1 MSNSASVSQAAP
13 GANPWLFRALIAG
26 AVMAGLAFAIASMTG
41 AASSRDAGAKL
52 THFVKRGDLSVTVI
66 EQGGLESAEN
76 TEVKC
81 NVRGDNTVTWVIEN
95 GTQVEPGE
103 VLVELDTLAIESSI
117 NERSKYAHSSQAAV
131 EYSTAQLARSK
142 LAVSE
147 YADGRFVSQLMTME
161 KNLAVSESNLLIAKN
176 VLDHSKK
183 MSERGFVHDL
193 EIERKTVRVRQAEL
207 EVEANN
213 TAIEVLQKYTKAMQV
228 KTLEGNLNVAMA
240 THEANVER
248 AIMDAKR
255 RDLAVEELEH
265 CVIKAEKS
273 GLVIF
278 PSAAAWKSTPDV
290 AEGATV
296 HKNQVLLLM
305 PNLNKMQ
312 VKVGIHES
320 LIDRITPGLKAL
332 ISLPDEQIEGEILS
346 VASVARPAGWWT
358 GNVVKYDTII
368 SLPEGQSGLKPG
380 MSAEVEV
387 IIAALKDV
395 VKIPVTAVLQTN
407 TETLCWIKTSSGET
421 KRRAIQ
427 IGDSDDVYIAVL
439 EGLDDGEEVVLNP
452 VAYIKEAQA
461 EAMKAIDEAELASEV
476 KDEATTAKPKKE
488 TNTKQEH
495 KRE

>member
-1 MSNSASVSQAAP
+1 MSNSGADRQTNLSSQ
-13 GANPWLFRALIAG
+13 PWLLKALILG
-26 AVMAGLAFAIASMTG
+26 VILVGLAVTIATLTG
-41 AASSRDAGAKL
+41 ATASNEAEAKL
-52 THFVKRGDLSVTVI
+52 THVVKRGNLSVTVI
-66 EQGGLESAEN
+66 EQGGLESSEN

-95 GTQVEPGE
+95 GTQVEPGD
-103 VLVELDTLAIESSI
+103 VLVELDTLAIESTI

-131 EYSTAQLARSK
+131 EQSTAQLARSK

-147 YADGRFVSQLMTME
+147 YEDGRFVSQLMTLE
-161 KNLAVSESNLLIAKN
+161 KNLAVSESDLLIAKN

-193 EIERKTVRVRQAEL
+193 EIERKAVRVRQAEL
-207 EVEANN
+207 EVEANK
-213 TAIEVLQKYTKAMQV
+213 TAIEVLQKYTKAMQL

-320 LIDRITPGLKAL
+320 LIDRIKPGLKAL
-332 ISLPDEQIEGEILS
+332 ISLPDEQIEGEVLS

-368 SLPEGQSGLKPG
+368 SLPEGQLGLKPG

-387 IIAALKDV
+387 IIAALENV

-407 TETLCWIKTSSGET
+407 TETLCWIKQANGST
-421 KRRAIQ
+421 KRRVIE
-427 IGDSDDVYIAVL
+427 IGDSDDVYIAVT

-452 VAYIKEAQA
+452 VAYIKEAQV
-461 EAMKAIDEAELASEV
+461 EAMKAIDESELEAEAPE
-476 KDEATTAKPKKE
+476 DTPTAEKKSKAQTKPS
-488 TNTKQEH
+488 H
-495 KRE
+495 P